1 MAQPSER
8 YVTVARLSDI
18 PPGQTL
24 KVKPTRL
31 DEIVLCNVAGAIY
44 AVVDACSHDGGM
56 LGFGDLEGKFLA
68 CPRHGALFDVTTGA
82 ATTPPASLP
91 IRTYP
96 VRVDNG
102 EVQVA
107 IRE

>member
-1 MAQPSER
+1 MTQPTER
-8 YVTVARLSDI
+8 YVNVARLSDI
-18 PPGQTL
+18 PPGQIL

-31 DEIVLCNVAGAIY
+31 DEIVLCNVSGEIY

-68 CPRHGALFDVTTGA
+68 CPRHGALFDVTNGA
-82 ATTPPASLP
+82 ATTPPATLP

-96 VRVDNG
+96 VRVENG
-102 EVQVA
+102 DVQVA

>member
-1 MAQPSER
+1 MAQLSE
-8 YVTVARLSDI
+8 I

-24 KVKPTRL
+24 KVKPTRR
-31 DEIVLCNVAGAIY
+31 DEIVLCNVDGEIY

-56 LGFGDLEGKFLA
+56 LGFGSLEGEFLA

-82 ATTPPASLP
+82 AVTPPATLP

-96 VRVDNG
+96 VRVENG

-107 IRE
+107 IRD